1 MWRKTA
7 QILFAVVIILFLNG
21 WNPLQASPQAAENQQ
36 DAVPLTLGL
45 SAKEPTL
52 ASPAFKK
59 NLPADYTMHDYLVYV
74 LADVEAFWSPI
85 MVKDGYA
92 KPSVTYSFPASGEPV
107 QTECVIETP
116 INPAQAFYCGYDDKI
131 VMTQLMATQLLEG
144 TYKTN
149 MEPTSKY
156 KAGDFSVAFVLAHE
170 YAHNLQTELGWL
182 PVTADE
188 APKATSRSI
197 ELNADCMTGV
207 WANSVNARGL
217 LDPTDI
223 QEVKRTLADIGQDPS
238 APNPTHGTPKERTYA
253 FLLGYDSGSAA
264 SCEPYLTTP
273 Y

>member
-1 MWRKTA
+1 MWKKTA
-7 QILFAVVIILFLNG
+7 QIMFAVVIFLFFTG
-21 WNPLQASPQAAENQQ
+21 WNPLQAPPQAAENKE
-36 DAVPLTLGL
+36 AVVPQTLGL
-45 SAKEPTL
+45 SAKESTL

-59 NLPADYTMHDYLVYV
+59 DLPADYTMHDYLVYV

-92 KPSVTYSFPASGEPV
+92 QPAVTYSFPALGEPV
-107 QTECVIETP
+107 QTECILETP
-116 INPAQAFYCGYDDKI
+116 IDPAQAFYCGYDDQI

-149 MEPTSKY
+149 VEPPSEF

-182 PVTADE
+182 PVTGDE

-197 ELNADCMTGV
+197 ELNADCLTGV

-217 LDPTDI
+217 LDTTDI

-238 APNPTHGTPKERTYA
+238 APNPTHGTPKERTDA
-253 FLLGYDSGSAA
+253 FLLGYDSGAAA
-264 SCEPYLTTP
+264 SCDPYLTTP